1 MDYSEV
7 VFEDQVPTQRLLV
20 ADDHLLVAQG
30 IERLLLECFESVEL
44 VASGEQLMD
53 VVRTDAPDVVVT
65 DITMSGVS
73 GIDAMRILR
82 EEGCTTPF
90 IFLTMHG
97 ESSLAAEA
105 VRAGA
110 QGYVLKA
117 SAGEELVHAIREV
130 LKGNTYVTP
139 ALAVSAIISSGQ
151 LHHNL
156 TDKQLRVLE
165 YVARGMRSKQIAY
178 ELGVSVRTI
187 ESHKYAIMQEL
198 GVHGTVEL
206 VRKAEQ
212 EGLIQIDRNNQRDL

>member
-1 MDYSEV
+1 MGYSEV

-53 VVRTDAPDVVVT
+53 VVRLDAPDVVVT

-151 LHHNL
+151 LHYNL

-206 VRKAEQ
+206 VRKA
-212 EGLIQIDRNNQRDL
+212 